1 MTTRVSMVAVSLVA
15 IVTGA
20 CSDPLT
26 SKNYNNPD
34 VERVFQQPA
43 SIEQTLGTGY
53 QQCRNAEKGGNSPN
67 AVDMTAQMAT
77 MSFESYSQLGNFNM
91 GLRGAIPR
99 SPILNNKSA
108 QQSLN
113 GVFGSWSRQG
123 RLQANALK
131 QLDLIRKE
139 RGTALS
145 TAAADLRARAMG
157 FFNIGCNMGWLAMAF
172 DSAGIIDHVME
183 SDFVP
188 ELSGYQEV
196 MAAAIANF
204 DSAVAIASTAGSDG
218 AGGFPTAAGWFS
230 GTTLSKDRFIQLV
243 RSYRARFRA
252 GVARTPAERTAV
264 NWAAVAADADAGLT
278 ADLTVVVG
286 STSGWNL
293 GVQASTF
300 YQDAGWSQITPF
312 IFGFADVSG
321 GYDTWLSTNLIQRN
335 GDFLIVT
342 PDLRFPQGSTRAA
355 QQAASPEPGSHT
367 GFPYLKNRS
376 GPGSPGDPWGTSFYE
391 HHRLKYIRNNSS
403 TGSYPEFLKAEVDLL
418 GAEAYLRLGD
428 IPKALA
434 KINPW
439 RTRAGLPALTG
450 TASTDI
456 VPGGASCVPR
466 VPSPPNFT
474 TTSCG
479 TLFEAMKW
487 EKRMELAYNYLGAW
501 FFDSRGWG
509 DLVKDTPLE
518 YPVPVPELDA
528 RLKPYYNLGG
538 GGPSSAG
545 ISTYRFGQ

>member
-15 IVTGA
+15 LVAGA
-20 CSDPLT
+20 CSDALT
-26 SKNYNNPD
+26 AKNYNNPD
-34 VERVFQQPA
+34 VGRVFQQPA
-43 SIEQTLGTGY
+43 SIEQALGTGY
-53 QQCRNAEKGGNSPN
+53 QQCRNTEKSNT
-67 AVDMTAQMAT
+67 MTAQMAT

-108 QQSLN
+108 SQSLN
-113 GVFGSWSRQG
+113 ANFGGWSRQG
-123 RLQANALK
+123 RLQANAMK
-131 QLDLIRKE
+131 QLNAIREEK
-139 RGTALS
+139 GLALTS
-145 TAAADLRARAMG
+145 AAADLRARAMG
-157 FFNIGCNMGWLAMAF
+157 FFNIGCNLGWLSLTF
-172 DSAGIIDHVME
+172 DSAGIIDHIME

-188 ELSGYQEV
+188 ELSGYMDV
-196 MAAAIANF
+196 NAAALANL
-204 DSAVAIASTAGSDG
+204 DSAVAVANTAGSDG
-218 AGGFPTAAGWFS
+218 SGGFPTNAAWFS

-252 GVARTPAERTAV
+252 GVARTPAERAAV
-264 NWAAVAADADAGLT
+264 NWAAVAADADAGLQ
-278 ADLTVVVG
+278 ADLVVQVG
-286 STSGWNL
+286 GTSGWDL

-300 YQDAGWSQITPF
+300 YQDATWSQITPF
-312 IFGFADVSG
+312 IFGFADISG

-335 GDFLIVT
+335 GDFLIIT

-355 QQAASPEPGSHT
+355 QQAASAEPGSYT
-367 GFPYLKNRS
+367 GFPYMKNRS
-376 GPGSPGDPWGTSFYE
+376 GPGSPGDPWGTSYYE

-403 TGSYPEFLKAEVDLL
+403 VGAYPEFLKAEVDLL
-418 GAEAYLRLGD
+418 AAEAYLRLGD

-439 RTRAGLPALTG
+439 RARAGLPALAG
-450 TASTDI
+450 TSATDI

-466 VPSPPNFT
+466 VPSPPNYT

-487 EKRMELAYNYLGAW
+487 EKRMELAYNYMGAW
-501 FFDSRGWG
+501 FLDARGWG

-518 YPVPVPELDA
+518 YPVPVEELDA

-538 GGPSSAG
+538 GGPSSAALG
-545 ISTYRFGQ
+545 TYRF

>member
-1 MTTRVSMVAVSLVA
+1 MVAVSLVA
-15 IVTGA
+15 IVAGA

-26 SKNYNNPD
+26 AKNYNNPD

-67 AVDMTAQMAT
+67 PIDMTAQMAT

-131 QLDLIRKE
+131 QLDAIRKE

-145 TAAADLRARAMG
+145 TAAADLRARALG

-172 DSAGIIDHVME
+172 DSAGIVDHIME

-188 ELSGYQEV
+188 ELSGYQDV

-204 DSAVAIASTAGSDG
+204 DSAVAVASTAGSDG
-218 AGGFPTAAGWFS
+218 TGGFPTAAGWFS

-243 RSYRARFRA
+243 RSFRARFRA
-252 GVARTPAERTAV
+252 GVARTPAERAAV
-264 NWAAVAADADAGLT
+264 NWAAVAADADAGLQ
-278 ADLTVVVG
+278 ADLVVQIG
-286 STSGWNL
+286 ATTGWNI
-293 GVQASTF
+293 GVQTSTF

-321 GYDTWLSTNLIQRN
+321 GYDTWLSTNLNQRN
-335 GDFLIVT
+335 GEFLIVT
-342 PDLRFPQGSTRAA
+342 PDLRFPQGSTRPA
-355 QQAASPEPGSHT
+355 QQAASPEPGAYT

-391 HHRLKYIRNNSS
+391 THRLKYIRNNSS
-403 TGSYPEFLKAEVDLL
+403 TGAYPEFLKAEVDLL

-439 RTRAGLPALTG
+439 RQRAGLPALTG

-479 TLFEAMKW
+479 TIFEAMKW
-487 EKRMELAYNYLGAW
+487 EKRMELAYTILGAW

-545 ISTYRFGQ
+545 VSTYRFGQ

>member
-1 MTTRVSMVAVSLVA
+1 MVSVLLVGLVA
-15 IVTGA
+15 GG
-20 CSDPLT
+20 CSDSLAA
-26 SKNYNNPD
+26 KNYNNPD

-53 QQCRNAEKGGNSPN
+53 QQCRNRDKTS
-67 AVDMTAQMAT
+67 DMTAQMAT

-91 GLRGAIPR
+91 GLRGALPR

-108 QQSLN
+108 TQAL
-113 GVFGSWSRQG
+113 GAWFGAWSRQG

-131 QLDLIRKE
+131 QLYVIRE
-139 RGTALS
+139 QRGTALA
-145 TAAADLRARAMG
+145 TEAADLRARAMG
-157 FFNIGCNMGWLAMAF
+157 FFNIGCNMGWLALAY
-172 DSAGIIDHVME
+172 DSAAIIDHIME

-188 ELSGYQEV
+188 ELSGYTEV
-196 MAAAIANF
+196 MAAAIANL

-218 AGGFPTAAGWFS
+218 NGGFPTTAGWFS
-230 GTTLSKDRFIQLV
+230 GTSLSKERFIQFV
-243 RSYRARFRA
+243 RSFRARLRA
-252 GVARTPAERTAV
+252 GVARDPAERAAV

-278 ADLTVVVG
+278 EDLEVNVG
-286 STSGWNL
+286 GTSGWNL

-300 YQDAGWSQITPF
+300 YQDAGWSQITPM

-321 GYDTWLSTNLIQRN
+321 GYDTWLSTNILQRQN
-335 GDFLIVT
+335 FLIVT
-342 PDLRFPQGSTRAA
+342 PDLRFPQGSTRPA
-355 QQAASPEPGSHT
+355 QQAASPEGGDHT
-367 GFPYLKNRS
+367 EFPYLKNRS
-376 GPGSPGDPWGTSFYE
+376 GADSPGDPWGTSFYE
-391 HHRLKYIRNNSS
+391 HHRLKYIRNNSNV
-403 TGSYPEFLKAEVDLL
+403 GSYPEFLKAEVDLL

-479 TLFEAMKW
+479 TIFEAMKW
-487 EKRMELAYNYLGAW
+487 EKRMELAYNHTGAW
-501 FFDSRGWG
+501 FFDARGWG
-509 DLVKDTPLE
+509 DLAKDTPLM
-518 YPVPVPELDA
+518 YPVPVDELDA
-528 RLKPYYNLGG
+528 RQKGYYNLGG
-538 GGPSSAG
+538 GGPASAALG
-545 ISTYRFGQ
+545 TYRY

>member
-1 MTTRVSMVAVSLVA
+1 MVSVLLLAFVA
-15 IVTGA
+15 GA
-20 CSDPLT
+20 CEDALT
-26 SKNYNNPD
+26 AKNYNNPD

-43 SIEQTLGTGY
+43 SIEQAMGTGY
-53 QQCRNAEKGGNSPN
+53 QQCRNTEKD
-67 AVDMTAQMAT
+67 ATMTAQMAT

-91 GLRGAIPR
+91 GLRGALPR

-113 GVFGSWSRQG
+113 GNFSGWSRQG
-123 RLQANALK
+123 RLQANAMK
-131 QLDLIRKE
+131 QLNVLRE
-139 RGTALS
+139 ANGVALS
-145 TAAADLRARAMG
+145 SQAADLRARAMG
-157 FFNIGCNMGWLAMAF
+157 FLNIGCNLGWLSLAF
-172 DSAGIIDHVME
+172 DSAGIIDHLME

-188 ELSGYQEV
+188 ELSGYMDV
-196 MAAAIANF
+196 NAAALANF
-204 DSAVAIASTAGSDG
+204 DSAIAVASTAGSDG
-218 AGGFPTAAGWFS
+218 AGGFPTVAGWFS
-230 GTTLSKDRFIQLV
+230 GTSLSKDEFIQLV

-252 GVARTPAERTAV
+252 GVARSPAERAAV
-264 NWAAVAADADAGLT
+264 NWSAVAADADAGLT
-278 ADLTVVVG
+278 ADLEVEVG
-286 STSGWNL
+286 GTSGWNL

-300 YQDAGWSQITPF
+300 YQDATWSQITPF

-321 GYDTWLSTNLIQRN
+321 GYDTWLSTNLIQRD
-335 GDFLIVT
+335 GAFLIIT
-342 PDLRFPQGSTRAA
+342 PDLRFPQGSTRPA
-355 QQAASPEPGSHT
+355 QQAASPEPSGFT
-367 GFPYLKNRS
+367 DFPYLKNRS
-376 GPGSPGDPWGTSFYE
+376 GAGSPGDPWGTSYYE

-403 TGSYPEFLKAEVDLL
+403 VGSYPEFLKAEVDLL

-450 TASTDI
+450 TAATDI

-487 EKRMELAYNYLGAW
+487 EKRMELAYNHMGAW
-501 FFDSRGWG
+501 FFDARGWG

-528 RLKPYYNLGG
+528 RLKGYYNLGG
-538 GGPSSAG
+538 GGPSSAAG
-545 ISTYRFGQ
+545 STYRFGQ